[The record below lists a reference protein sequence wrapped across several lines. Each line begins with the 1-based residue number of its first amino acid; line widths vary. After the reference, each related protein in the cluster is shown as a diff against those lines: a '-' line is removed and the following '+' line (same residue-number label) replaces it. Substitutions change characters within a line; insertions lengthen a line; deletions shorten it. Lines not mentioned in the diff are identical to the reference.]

1 MGIFHSNKKQN
12 SKIENVKKKIMPSAE
27 AYKTL
32 RTNIQFY
39 QANTEI
45 KTLVIT
51 SSGPNEGKSTTI
63 FNLGNTL
70 AENGRKVLIIDCD
83 LRKPT
88 LNKMYNIH
96 NDKGLTNL
104 LATKID
110 ISEVIVKSSFPG
122 VDFITSGTIPPN
134 PSEIL
139 NSKSMEFY
147 LKSFRESYDYIILDT
162 PPICI
167 VTDAQI
173 LAGKCDGTLLVV
185 ASGQTDKNKLLYAK
199 SLLDKVSANILG
211 CILTKVKV
219 AKTENYDYYK

>member
-1 MGIFHSNKKQN
+1 MKIFHREKKQN
-12 SKIENVKKKIMPSAE
+12 SKIESVTKEIMLSNE

-32 RTNIQFY
+32 RTNIQFNK
-39 QANTEI
+39 ANTEL

-51 SSGPNEGKSTTI
+51 SSTQNEGKSTTI
-63 FNLGNTL
+63 FNLANTF
-70 AENGRKVLIIDCD
+70 AESGRRVLIIDCD

-88 LNKMYNIH
+88 LHKLYNIH

-104 LATKID
+104 LVSKMD
-110 ISEVIVKSSFPG
+110 VSEVIVKSSFPG

-147 LKSFRESYDYIILDT
+147 LNSFREEYDYIILDT

-173 LAGKCDGTLLVV
+173 LAGKCDGTLIVV
-185 ASGQTDKNKLLYAK
+185 ASGEVDKRKFLQAK
-199 SLLDKVSANILG
+199 SLLDRVCANILG
-211 CILTKVKV
+211 CILTKAKVVK
-219 AKTENYDYYK
+219 TGYEHYL